1 MKSANIAGSR
11 NFLPVHQWPSTGN
24 RPTPSSYPLGGCETW
39 SDQTINKPKATTM
52 ITITVAKKN
61 LEWLYYIP
69 FIGQKI
75 PSLFSTSFCW
85 YDKYLVP
92 NLVSPHPVQS
102 LGGPPIPTSAH
113 DYQTVTA
120 GQCRELW
127 CNSAPE
133 AEEFQLGESW
143 WSFETEQIH
152 VCYII
157 LKVLWMHLY
166 HVKYHLWSYQRSSAA
181 NIHVVLRFQRCRQV
195 R

>member
-1 MKSANIAGSR
+1 MWNHTKSCEIIWNLKTLPDREIFFPSISDLPRATDLH
-11 NFLPVHQWPSTGN
+11 LPVIRLEDVKLDPIKQSTN
-24 RPTPSSYPLGGCETW
+24 
-39 SDQTINKPKATTM
+39 
-52 ITITVAKKN
+52 
-61 LEWLYYIP
+61 
-69 FIGQKI
+69 QKQQ
-75 PSLFSTSFCW
+75 PSLCSTSFCW

-133 AEEFQLGESW
+133 AEEFQLFGESW
-143 WSFETEQIH
+143 WSFETKNMH
-152 VCYII
+152 FCYII

-166 HVKYHLWSYQRSSAA
+166 HVQYHLWSYQRSSAA